1 MGTKKSDCVAMFPE
15 SIEKVQKSMP
25 KDCEID
31 KVVSFFKVLADDTRI
46 RILYALKEQEMCAG
60 DIAVFLDMTK
70 SAVSHQLAVMRKMH
84 QVRARREGKNV
95 FYSLDDQ
102 HIVDIMEE
110 VWQML
115 QQPQRT
121 GSGLLLSKL
130 AYDPVFYPMREA
142 DKDSKASR
150 ELYSRVWRQRK

>member
-1 MGTKKSDCVAMFPE
+1 LSTRSTIIRTVEQVFNYLFDEGGSYGNEKERLCGN
-15 SIEKVQKSMP
+15 EKVQKSMP

-110 VWQML
+110 ALIHM
-115 QQPQRT
+115 T
-121 GSGLLLSKL
+121 HT
-130 AYDPVFYPMREA
+130 
-142 DKDSKASR
+142 DS
-150 ELYSRVWRQRK
+150 

>member
-70 SAVSHQLAVMRKMH
+70 SAVMRKMH

-110 VWQML
+110 ALIHM
-115 QQPQRT
+115 T
-121 GSGLLLSKL
+121 HT
-130 AYDPVFYPMREA
+130 
-142 DKDSKASR
+142 DS
-150 ELYSRVWRQRK
+150 

>member
-84 QVRARREGKNV
+84 QVRARKC
-95 FYSLDDQ
+95 FLF
-102 HIVDIMEE
+102 
-110 VWQML
+110 
-115 QQPQRT
+115 T
-121 GSGLLLSKL
+121 G
-130 AYDPVFYPMREA
+130 
-142 DKDSKASR
+142 
-150 ELYSRVWRQRK
+150 

>member
-31 KVVSFFKVLADDTRI
+31 KVVSFFKVLA
-46 RILYALKEQEMCAG
+46 
-60 DIAVFLDMTK
+60 
-70 SAVSHQLAVMRKMH
+70 
-84 QVRARREGKNV
+84 RREGKNV

-110 VWQML
+110 ALIHM
-115 QQPQRT
+115 T
-121 GSGLLLSKL
+121 HT
-130 AYDPVFYPMREA
+130 
-142 DKDSKASR
+142 DS
-150 ELYSRVWRQRK
+150 

>member
-25 KDCEID
+25 
-31 KVVSFFKVLADDTRI
+31 
-46 RILYALKEQEMCAG
+46 
-60 DIAVFLDMTK
+60 K

-110 VWQML
+110 ALIHM
-115 QQPQRT
+115 T
-121 GSGLLLSKL
+121 HT
-130 AYDPVFYPMREA
+130 
-142 DKDSKASR
+142 DS
-150 ELYSRVWRQRK
+150 

>member
-15 SIEKVQKSMP
+15 SIEKVQKS
-25 KDCEID
+25 
-31 KVVSFFKVLADDTRI
+31 
-46 RILYALKEQEMCAG
+46 MCAG

-110 VWQML
+110 ALIHM
-115 QQPQRT
+115 T
-121 GSGLLLSKL
+121 HT
-130 AYDPVFYPMREA
+130 
-142 DKDSKASR
+142 DS
-150 ELYSRVWRQRK
+150 

>member
-1 MGTKKSDCVAMFPE
+1 MGTKTSDCVAMFPE

-110 VWQML
+110 ALIHMTHTDS
-115 QQPQRT
+115 QRVFQT
-121 GSGLLLSKL
+121 RSRACRLLV
-130 AYDPVFYPMREA
+130 VFQHV
-142 DKDSKASR
+142 
-150 ELYSRVWRQRK
+150 LG

>member
-31 KVVSFFKVLADDTRI
+31 KV
-46 RILYALKEQEMCAG
+46 
-60 DIAVFLDMTK
+60 
-70 SAVSHQLAVMRKMH
+70 MRKMH

-110 VWQML
+110 ALIHM
-115 QQPQRT
+115 T
-121 GSGLLLSKL
+121 HT
-130 AYDPVFYPMREA
+130 
-142 DKDSKASR
+142 DS
-150 ELYSRVWRQRK
+150 